1 MKTKN
6 PEVWQRGPL
15 PGIPALLQPVAHALL
30 QASEEVTQLMD
41 GFPSELLWERPAN
54 MASPGFHLQHLSGV
68 LDRVFTYARN
78 EGLTA
83 AQFEYL
89 AMEGKEE
96 SEKRHKTADL
106 VSRFDKQVHSAIE
119 QLKATREEELT
130 AYRSVGRAGLPSTV
144 IGLLVHGAEHTMRH
158 VGQLLV
164 TVAVIRY
171 NADLDTPLE
180 EQIK

>member
-1 MKTKN
+1 MKTSKH
-6 PEVWQRGPL
+6 EVWQRGPL
-15 PGIPALLQPVAHALL
+15 PAIPALLQPVAHALL
-30 QASEEVTQLMD
+30 QASEEVSELMES
-41 GFPSELLWERPAN
+41 FPAELLWERPAN
-54 MASPGFHLQHLSGV
+54 MASPGFHLQHLAGV

-89 AMEGKEE
+89 AAEGKD
-96 SEKRHKTADL
+96 SEPSYQTAAL